1 MTFSSNLDI
10 TSSSNSTSNSGAESQ
25 PQNSTWKNSINKSH
39 NELEFDWQKISY
51 LLLLSRA
58 MDDVEEKEL
67 VPAKLVFNQFSARG
81 HDFAQILLGTQLSH
95 PHDAA
100 TGYYRSRPFVL
111 SLGLDIEDAVA
122 APMAKSGG
130 YSDGRDIGVVC
141 NYPNVERNGA
151 MLFPMCGG
159 VGAQYSPIAGWAQSI
174 VYHRDQLQD
183 ESYRGALGVSMGGDS
198 SMSTSGFWASLNI
211 STTNNLPHLFY
222 IEDNG
227 YGISVPQTVQTPGGD
242 QVANLA
248 SYKNLKIVD
257 GDGTDPIETP
267 KLIKEAIEHIR
278 SGKGACLLRLKVPR
292 LCGHTFQDTQTYKP
306 EAMIIDEQAR
316 DPLPKLKA
324 HLEKENILSAQ
335 QWQELEAKAYSDV
348 RAAVEKAKRRPEP
361 NVDELTR
368 YVYAEKDQKGEPE
381 VQLRGG
387 LHANQHQFPAVSEE
401 PKPAGQRLNLQTAIR
416 KVLDHELETNPKVLV
431 FGEDVGP
438 KGGVHGATL
447 GLNEKFGDHRV
458 FDTSLSEEGIIGRAV
473 GMALSGLMPVPEI
486 QFRKYAEPAAEQI
499 VDTGIMRWRT
509 HNQFAAPMVIRIPGG
524 FAGRG
529 DPWHSMCD
537 EVEWAHKTGWQ
548 IVMPSNAED
557 AAGLLRYALR
567 DNNPTIFFEH
577 RSLLDNRWARRPY
590 PGDDFIIP
598 FGKANTLLQGDKLT
612 VVTWGAMVE
621 RCEQAATELDNS
633 IELIDLRTIQPWDKE
648 AVLASVKRTGR
659 CLIVH
664 EDNLTAGFGAEISA
678 VLAKEAF
685 FDLDAPIERLTMPDI
700 PNPHNIHLLNAAV
713 PTVESIKA
721 AMINCIE
728 I

>member
-1 MTFSSNLDI
+1 MTD
-10 TSSSNSTSNSGAESQ
+10 ST
-25 PQNSTWKNSINKSH
+25 
-39 NELEFDWQKISY
+39 FDWNKITY

-58 MDDVEEKEL
+58 MDDIEEKEL

-81 HDFAQILLGTQLSH
+81 HDLAQILLGSLLTH
-95 PHDAA
+95 PHDGA

-122 APMAKSGG
+122 SPMAKSGG

-141 NYPNVERNGA
+141 NYPNVERKGA

-174 VYHRDQLQD
+174 VYHRDELKD
-183 ESYRGALGVSMGGDS
+183 ESYKGALGVSMGGDS

-227 YGISVPQTVQTPGGD
+227 YGISVPQEVQTPGGD

-248 SYKNLKIVD
+248 AYKNLKIID
-257 GDGTDPIETP
+257 GDGTDPIAAP
-267 KLIKEAIEHIR
+267 RLIKEAVDYVR
-278 SGKGACLLRLKVPR
+278 SGQGTCLLRLRVPR

-306 EAMIIDEQAR
+306 AEMIAEEQAN
-316 DPLPKLKA
+316 DPLPKLKT
-324 HLEKENILSAQ
+324 HLEKEGIISAT
-335 QWQELEAKAYSDV
+335 QWQEIEDEAYSAV
-348 RAAVEKAKRRPEP
+348 KAAVEKAKQRPEP
-361 NVDELTR
+361 DTDKVTR
-368 YVYAEKDQKGEPE
+368 YVYAEVDELGVPE

-387 LHANQHQFPAVSEE
+387 LHADGHQFPASSET
-401 PKPAGQRLNLQTAIR
+401 PNPQGSRLNMLTAIR
-416 KVLDHELETNPKVLV
+416 QTLDFELQTNPKVLV

-438 KGGVHGATL
+438 KGGVHAATL
-447 GLNEKFGDHRV
+447 GLNEKYGNNRV
-458 FDTSLSEEGIIGRAV
+458 FDTSLSEEGIIGRSV

-509 HNQFAAPMVIRIPGG
+509 NNQFAAPMVIRIPGG

-529 DPWHSMCD
+529 DPWHSMSD

-557 AAGLLRYALR
+557 AVGLLRYALR

-590 PGDDFIIP
+590 PGDEYVIP
-598 FGKANTLLQGDKLT
+598 FGQANTLIEGDKLT
-612 VVTWGAMVE
+612 VVCWGAMVE
-621 RCEQAATELDNS
+621 RCEQAAQELDS
-633 IELIDLRTIQPWDKE
+633 GIELIDLRTIQPWDKE
-648 AVLASVKRTGR
+648 TIMASVKKTGR
-659 CLIVH
+659 CMIVH
-664 EDNLTAGFGAEISA
+664 EDNLTAGFGAEIAA
-678 VLAKEAF
+678 VLAKESF
-685 FDLDAPIERLTMPDI
+685 FDLDAPIERVTMPDT

-713 PTVESIKA
+713 PTVQRIKA
-721 AMINCIE
+721 AMQDMLTV
-728 I
+728 